1 MPKQSLTIKARLFH
15 FVRTLGIPSVY
26 CCITSRISGVGLI
39 MDKAKLEAIE
49 RRMRS
54 LGILESD
61 IEEKFIR
68 AAGPG
73 GQNVNKTSTCVY
85 LRHQPTGIEVKCQ
98 KERAQAVNRLIA
110 RTWLVEKIENYI
122 EKKRLAEIKRIEKI
136 KRQSRKRPRKL
147 KERILRDKKIVS
159 EKKKSRAFR
168 YANGRE
174 FY

>member
-1 MPKQSLTIKARLFH
+1 
-15 FVRTLGIPSVY
+15 
-26 CCITSRISGVGLI
+26 
-39 MDKAKLEAIE
+39 MDKAKFEALE
-49 RRMRS
+49 RRMCR

-68 AAGPG
+68 SAGPG

-85 LRHQPTGIEVKCQ
+85 LRHKPTGIEVKCQ
-98 KERAQAVNRLIA
+98 KQRAQAVNRLIA

-122 EKKRLAEIKRIEKI
+122 KKKKSEEIKRIEKI
-136 KRQSRKRPRKL
+136 KRQSRKRPKKL
-147 KERILRDKKIVS
+147 KERILKEKKIIS